1 MTHTCA
7 DGQFMD
13 RLLLKC
19 VSCNLRC
26 HEPQPHKRCSE
37 YCVAWRCRAVSGQF
51 YDALL
56 KKCLRCSD
64 LCGTHTPACEHICSN
79 PVSVTG
85 GGRTVSGSPL
95 LLYALLGVCVTV
107 LMFSLSAAVLMLL
120 MRRNKHT
127 QTTDEHKQQ
136 TSEDSL
142 MPGSDEV
149 SQEEGSV
156 HHHHHPQDRPRA
168 TETCVYCFSEHTA
181 RPHTLLQQAGDQDP
195 ESVPIPQDKC
205 GALRIICSPSQTSL

>member
-13 RLLLKC
+13 RLLIKC
-19 VSCNLRC
+19 VSCDLRC
-26 HEPQPHKRCSE
+26 AEPEPHKQCAE
-37 YCVAWRCRAVSGQF
+37 YCEVWRCRAVSGQF

-56 KKCLRCSD
+56 KKCLQCSD
-64 LCGTHTPACEHICSN
+64 LCGTHTPACEHICSD
-79 PVSVTG
+79 PPVTG
-85 GGRTVSGSPL
+85 RGRTVSGSPL

-107 LMFSLSAAVLMLL
+107 LMFSLSAAVLTLL

-127 QTTDEHKQQ
+127 QIPDEHKQQ

-142 MPGSDEV
+142 VAGSDEV

-156 HHHHHPQDRPRA
+156 HHHHHHPQDRPRA

-205 GALRIICSPSQTSL
+205 GALRIICSPTQTSL